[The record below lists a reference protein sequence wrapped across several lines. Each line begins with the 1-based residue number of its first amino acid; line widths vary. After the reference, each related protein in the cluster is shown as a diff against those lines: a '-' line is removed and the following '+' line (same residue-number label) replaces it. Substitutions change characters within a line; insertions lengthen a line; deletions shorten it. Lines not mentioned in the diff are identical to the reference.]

1 MMLLMIRMS
10 VILLMMTGIIMK
22 TISDHDTNTDID
34 DEFVLLPLTLM
45 ILMMTLINIIVTN
58 CDIDRTF

>member
-22 TISDHDTNTDID
+22 TISDHDTNTDMD
-34 DEFVLLPLTLM
+34 DEFVLLPSTLM